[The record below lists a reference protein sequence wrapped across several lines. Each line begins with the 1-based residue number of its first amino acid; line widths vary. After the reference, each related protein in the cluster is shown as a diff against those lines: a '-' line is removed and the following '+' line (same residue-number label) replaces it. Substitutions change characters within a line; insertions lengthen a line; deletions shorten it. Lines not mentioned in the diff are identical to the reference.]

1 MKWFDTLPKRMLSIL
16 LFNICLATFL
26 ALIFGIRLYKQLKI
40 LIGGIKN
47 LKQEKSIH
55 LIEKGIFRELAKNIN
70 VTSNSIENKNTLLK
84 QRDNARSNWIAG
96 ISHDIRTPLSIIM
109 GYSDSLSDD
118 EALSA
123 ENKKKA
129 EIITKQSL
137 KIKKMVEDLNLISFL
152 EYDMQLSKKK
162 NIKICTLLRRVTS
175 DILNSGISDKYDI
188 ELNLHN
194 EKAFIS
200 GDETLIERALFNIIN
215 NSIIHNKNGCII
227 KITESMAESKENICI
242 DITDNGKGV
251 SDDVL
256 KHTSEI
262 PKTTHGLGLP
272 MAYKIIT
279 VHGGRLIA
287 KNNNGF
293 CVHII
298 LPVE

>member
-152 EYDMQLSKKK
+152 EYDMQ
-162 NIKICTLLRRVTS
+162 
-175 DILNSGISDKYDI
+175 
-188 ELNLHN
+188 
-194 EKAFIS
+194 
-200 GDETLIERALFNIIN
+200 
-215 NSIIHNKNGCII
+215 
-227 KITESMAESKENICI
+227 
-242 DITDNGKGV
+242 
-251 SDDVL
+251 
-256 KHTSEI
+256 
-262 PKTTHGLGLP
+262 
-272 MAYKIIT
+272 
-279 VHGGRLIA
+279 
-287 KNNNGF
+287 
-293 CVHII
+293 
-298 LPVE
+298 